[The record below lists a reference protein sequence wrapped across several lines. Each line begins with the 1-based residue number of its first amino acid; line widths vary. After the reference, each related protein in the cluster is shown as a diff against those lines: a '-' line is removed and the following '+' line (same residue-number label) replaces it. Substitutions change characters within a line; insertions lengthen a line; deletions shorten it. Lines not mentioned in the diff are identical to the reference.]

1 MSTDREVGNLYGYF
15 LEAAGRFVHH
25 HIHKRMEI
33 RDPGKGM
40 YEDLVQNLAVGC
52 HMRYINIIMEHEQF
66 LDTQTNRLSYSRS
79 CYR

>member
-25 HIHKRMEI
+25 YIHKRMEI

-40 YEDLVQNLAVGC
+40 YEDLFQKLSC
-52 HMRYINIIMEHEQF
+52 W
-66 LDTQTNRLSYSRS
+66 LSYEI
-79 CYR
+79 YKYNHET

>member
-15 LEAAGRFVHH
+15 LEAAARFIHH

-40 YEDLVQNLAVGC
+40 YEDLV
-52 HMRYINIIMEHEQF
+52 
-66 LDTQTNRLSYSRS
+66 
-79 CYR
+79 